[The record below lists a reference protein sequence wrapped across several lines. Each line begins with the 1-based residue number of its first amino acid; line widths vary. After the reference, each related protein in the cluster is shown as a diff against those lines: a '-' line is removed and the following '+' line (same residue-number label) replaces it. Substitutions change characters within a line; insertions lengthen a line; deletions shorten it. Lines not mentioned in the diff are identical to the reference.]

1 MLSTTLASSL
11 FSRDSTHVEGG
22 KGDGKEEDE
31 RTVVW
36 NWREETS
43 SSASST
49 PSGQSLFLRALL
61 IATRTGNVIKTKRE
75 RGEKSL
81 GLKGRHRLVRLTQTK
96 KKNMSLT

>member
-11 FSRDSTHVEGG
+11 FSRDSTRRGG

-75 RGEKSL
+75 RGERNL
-81 GLKGRHRLVRLTQTK
+81 
-96 KKNMSLT
+96 